1 MKNSAV
7 KKATVFAI
15 IAALLI
21 GLAAGCGQKS
31 SEAVAKVNGEVI
43 TKDELYDL
51 MVKAVGDQALDYLIT
66 QKIIELE
73 AKKQNITVTDEDIN
87 KELEKVYEAYG
98 GETIFK
104 QNLELSGHSLDEYKE
119 ELALTIKAKKLM
131 EPRIEITEE
140 EMKAYFDEHKD
151 EFAQEQQVHARHILV
166 DDENLAREIYEKLK
180 KGEDFAE
187 LAKQYS
193 TDTAT
198 KDNGGDLGFF
208 GKGEMVEEFEKVAF
222 SLKVGEI
229 SSPVKTEYG
238 YHIIKVEEKKE
249 AQEPNYENSKEK
261 IKDILFDQKF
271 QEEYY
276 SWIQELYS
284 QYEIENLLNTGS
296 N

>member
-119 ELALTIKAKKLM
+119 ELALTIKAKKLV

-166 DDENLAREIYEKLK
+166 DNENLAREIYEKLK

>member
-119 ELALTIKAKKLM
+119 ELALTIKAKKLV

-166 DDENLAREIYEKLK
+166 DNENLAREIYEKLK

-208 GKGEMVEEFEKVAF
+208 GKGEMVEEFEKAAF

>member
-119 ELALTIKAKKLM
+119 ELALTIKAKKLV

-249 AQEPNYENSKEK
+249 AQEPNYENSKKK

>member
-119 ELALTIKAKKLM
+119 ELALTIKAKKLV